1 MSSIYFELV
10 SAMLSLA
17 ATTLDTRQ
25 QVLARP
31 MSLVSI
37 SLGLVAYFRSGLYAK
52 CLLNSTYLL
61 LNSYGWYQWKYGGK
75 HKQGLPVSRVG
86 TQGVVLL
93 ILLGFISAFALGY
106 VLSTQTD
113 ADLAYW
119 DSVNAT
125 FCIIAHVLL
134 VRKKLETWLF
144 WFVLDL
150 YFTILCYYKGLYGFS
165 ALHAIYLLL
174 AVYGYRS
181 WHKSYLNQLATVA
194 TPPNLTPKGDTSS

>member
-1 MSSIYFELV
+1 MSSIYFELG

-25 QVLARP
+25 QILARP
-31 MSLVSI
+31 MSLAGTG
-37 SLGLVAYFRSGLYAK
+37 LGLVAYFRSGLYAK
-52 CLLNSTYLL
+52 CLLSATYLL

-75 HKQGLPVSRVG
+75 HKQGLPVSKVG
-86 TQGVVLL
+86 TQGIVRL
-93 ILLGFISAFALGY
+93 ILLGFIIAFALGY

-119 DSVNAT
+119 DAVNTT

-134 VRKKLETWLF
+134 VRKKLATWLF

-150 YFTILCYYKGLYGFS
+150 YFTLLCYYKGLYVFS

-181 WHKSYLNQLATVA
+181 WHKAYLNQLATVA
-194 TPPNLTPKGDTSS
+194 TPPNPTPKRAPSS